1 MILIYFISAVAIA
14 ALTGLLKNRL
24 FQYLGMSVFVMLQ
37 VWLNVVL
44 LTGGDIGFSGYFR
57 ADALAMI
64 FLTLLSIISVTT
76 IIQSFVYLTKRG
88 DTIAHRSY
96 YFSSMV
102 IFIASMTGVFISDH
116 IGMMW
121 VFAEATTL
129 SIALLIY
136 HERTPEAIEATW
148 KYIFISTL
156 GLSFSFIGILLLDL
170 SISGSGTAVFTFS
183 GLTQALV
190 SAGNKMMLQLAF
202 ILIVIG
208 FSVKMGIFPLHTV
221 CIDAH
226 SVAPSPVSAMVSTSL
241 MNVGFVAIF
250 RFYTLLSPTAIAGW
264 MSHVMLILGFLSVLF
279 AAIYLV
285 KVKNFKRLIA
295 YSSIENMG
303 IVAVA
308 MAVGGIAWFA
318 AILHLVI
325 HTFVKSGIFYQMAQ
339 IIRYY
344 KTKKVF
350 FIGRYFKVN
359 PIGGLVMIFA
369 FIILS
374 GIPPSGLFF
383 TEFMIFSSMFTGG
396 YTVAAVAVMLL
407 LCFII
412 YTLAKYFF
420 KTLFGPVEPE
430 VISNG
435 ERISKWES
443 VPQMLLLLLTL
454 AISIYP
460 PPFLLNMISD
470 AVAAFPK

>member
-1 MILIYFISAVAIA
+1 
-14 ALTGLLKNRL
+14 
-24 FQYLGMSVFVMLQ
+24 
-37 VWLNVVL
+37 
-44 LTGGDIGFSGYFR
+44 
-57 ADALAMI
+57 
-64 FLTLLSIISVTT
+64 
-76 IIQSFVYLTKRG
+76 
-88 DTIAHRSY
+88 
-96 YFSSMV
+96 
-102 IFIASMTGVFISDH
+102 MTGVFLSDH
-116 IGMMW
+116 IGVMW

-170 SISGSGTAVFTFS
+170 SMGGSAAEVFTFS
-183 GLTQALV
+183 GLQQAL
-190 SAGNKMMLQLAF
+190 AAAPDKMMLQLAF
-202 ILIVIG
+202 ILIIVG

-241 MNVGFVAIF
+241 MNVGFVAVF
-250 RFYTLLSPTAIAGW
+250 RFYMLLSGSSLVTW
-264 MSHVMLILGFLSVLF
+264 MNHVLMIIGFLTVLV

-303 IVAVA
+303 IVAIA
-308 MAVGGIAWFA
+308 IAAGGIAWTA

-339 IIRYY
+339 LIRVY
-344 KTKKVF
+344 KTKKVYLM
-350 FIGRYFKVN
+350 GRYMHIN
-359 PIGGLVMIFA
+359 PLGGIVMILA

-383 TEFMIFSSMFTGG
+383 TEFMIFSSLFSGG
-396 YTVAAVAVMLL
+396 YAFVAVPVMLL

-412 YTLAKYFF
+412 FTLAKYFF
-420 KTLFGPVEPE
+420 KTLYGPLEPATLE
-430 VISNG
+430 QA
-435 ERISKWES
+435 EKISKWES
-443 VPQMLLLLLTL
+443 IPQFFLLLITLVISLYPPASLMGLISDTL
-454 AISIYP
+454 AII
-460 PPFLLNMISD
+460 
-470 AVAAFPK
+470 PK